1 MIRGNIILINYFSL
15 IMHLLILGNYFVS
28 REIRVRSI
36 VEKKKKR
43 KRKKYNRTTIQTFR
57 VSDTAI
63 FKNLAVSIRKDRF
76 LSIESSTSFALR
88 LLSYTKIIKRLYLA
102 TKYFQ
107 RVFFLRNRFGRRRY
121 APAVV

>member
-1 MIRGNIILINYFSL
+1 
-15 IMHLLILGNYFVS
+15 MHLLILGNYFVS